1 LSGWGRGGDRSDTG
15 VSGATAAVADVV
27 VAAAAA
33 AAVPEAVVFTVVLAP
48 SASPAASPGASAL
61 VMTSPR
67 RGLVLVRASSSA

>member
-15 VSGATAAVADVV
+15 VSSAPAAVADVV
-27 VAAAAA
+27 VAAAA